1 MRFLDKTV
9 IVTGAASGI
18 GAAATALFAG
28 EGATVFASDIDVA
41 GGEKLA
47 RETPGDVRFVECDVC
62 DPAAIKA
69 LMDHAAQE
77 TGGIDT
83 LFNNAGA
90 GGARESIAEI
100 EPEAWDRTM
109 DLLLRS
115 VAMGIRYAIPHMKG
129 RKGASIVNVSSVAA
143 VGPGYSPTTYAV
155 AKAGVLHLTKCAA
168 TDLAQFGIRVNAV
181 QPGVDDRDSVATML
195 GQPTLTGEFNS
206 PEWYYWGRNTNSLAF
221 TRPDPTS
228 QTVVRIRFD
237 KNGTVAA
244 VDKMGMEQVAQINPT
259 DEKTPT
265 LGRKRG
271 FFQQL
276 FGNIGTVGGVGAG
289 GAACGCTTLSSITCS
304 RAQSLPSAAGSAPDP
319 SSPTPSRRSLNPSRS
334 SPRST

>member
-41 GGEKLA
+41 GGEKLV

-69 LMDHAAQE
+69 LMDHAAQD

-115 VAMGIRYAIPHMKG
+115 VAMGIRYAAPHMKG

-181 QPGVDDRDSVATML
+181 QPGFINTNIFTATMDIPDAAKEQAKAMIAQMSSNAQPVARGGQSDDIAQAVAFLASEQAGFMTGASMVVDGGITL
-195 GQPTLTGEFNS
+195 GPRHS
-206 PEWYYWGRNTNSLAF
+206 WDPEEAGAF
-221 TRPDPTS
+221 E
-228 QTVVRIRFD
+228 
-237 KNGTVAA
+237 ALMA
-244 VDKMGMEQVAQINPT
+244 LEEQVKAAQQN
-259 DEKTPT
+259 
-265 LGRKRG
+265 
-271 FFQQL
+271 
-276 FGNIGTVGGVGAG
+276 A
-289 GAACGCTTLSSITCS
+289 
-304 RAQSLPSAAGSAPDP
+304 
-319 SSPTPSRRSLNPSRS
+319 
-334 SPRST
+334 